1 MGHEEEN
8 KKAWEKGGAKYS
20 RYVAVALLH
29 RHHRKAYSEYFD
41 PCQEAADRSLRCL
54 RRNGGDKALC
64 QDYFEYAR
72 LHSKLSSDAWTN
84 NETEH
89 TMAEMKEE
97 KRKQG
102 RWW

>member
-1 MGHEEEN
+1 VRELIEHPDC
-8 KKAWEKGGAKYS
+8 S
-20 RYVAVALLH
+20 
-29 RHHRKAYSEYFD
+29 KAYSEYFD

-89 TMAEMKEE
+89 TVSARSNGYDWNCQDLGFYKC
-97 KRKQG
+97 
-102 RWW
+102 